1 MQVEDLIVEVRDE
14 NLQRVW
20 QIDAQFLTG
29 ATFAPKTNGVGT
41 WQVVLPA
48 TVDGKEYE
56 PCTALRAEGAG
67 IIVTTPQGVL
77 ISGPTDY
84 ESCEQTPEDPAGTW
98 TIQGWSDD
106 ILLDDA
112 LAYPDPAIA
121 DVSAQTKAND
131 VRTDTVEDLL
141 IAYVSANIGPDAPSA
156 RTTGTFWASVVVGTS
171 LGRGPTRT
179 ASPRFQNLLQLCQEL
194 VADTNV
200 LFRLVQNDD
209 DELELEISLSVDRSG
224 EWRFDIDNE
233 QLQSTQHGSG
243 APSVTRAIVAGQEQ
257 GVNRTIIERTSTAS
271 LAAEAAWKR
280 RRERFVDQRQTD
292 DTDELQQAGDAVLA
306 DGAAPAG
313 FTVEPSDD
321 IDVLSARSALGS
333 LVSVTIGD
341 TPVTARLN
349 QVILTI
355 TENGVYTAAVIG
367 DEDGTDWEG
376 QVNRSLSSLGSR
388 VSNLERNP
396 VGFSADWAVK
406 GGPTSLASAYE
417 NVWAVGFDGGGVLD
431 GESNANGIVVGADG
445 VYEVE
450 GAQRGDGANVYVT
463 LALDGSRTDLETHAD
478 GLFTHDHSAGANNY
492 STSSYIGRLSTGD
505 IITLG
510 GPTSTNLVYASST
523 LTGFIK
529 ARRIG

>member
-14 NLQRVW
+14 NLQRQW

-48 TVDGKEYE
+48 TVDGAEYE

-84 ESCEQTPEDPAGTW
+84 ESCEQTSEDPDGTW

-112 LAYPDPAIA
+112 LAYPDPETV

-292 DTDELQQAGDAVLA
+292 DTDELEQAGDAVLA
-306 DGAAPAG
+306 EGAAPAG
-313 FTVEPSDD
+313 FTVEPSEN

-333 LVSVTIGD
+333 LVSITIGD

-367 DEDGTDWEG
+367 DDDGTDWEG
-376 QVNRSLSSLGSR
+376 RVNRSLESLTSR
-388 VSNLERNP
+388 VSNLERNDPSQAWTPFAP
-396 VGFSADWAVK
+396 VVAGV
-406 GGPTSLASAYE
+406 TSPSVLSGSYLIQGNLLTYHFE
-417 NVWAVGFDGGGVLD
+417 IVLD
-431 GESNANGIVVGADG
+431 SGSGTSSDWVSITHPV
-445 VYEVE
+445 EVSPTDMPA
-450 GAQRGDGANVYVT
+450 GKSAIGTAVWS
-463 LALDGSRTDLETHAD
+463 DGSIRKQLAVLRRSVSQTYFAAGPGDVADATRLMKGTDLA
-478 GLFTHDHSAGANNY
+478 AGDVI
-492 STSSYIGRLSTGD
+492 SGTVT
-505 IITLG
+505 
-510 GPTSTNLVYASST
+510 V
-523 LTGFIK
+523 
-529 ARRIG
+529 RI

>member
-48 TVDGKEYE
+48 TVDGEEYE

-112 LAYPDPAIA
+112 LAYPDPATA

-179 ASPRFQNLLQLCQEL
+179 ASPRFQNLMQLCQEL
-194 VADTNV
+194 VADTSV

-292 DTDELQQAGDAVLA
+292 DTDELEQAGDAVLA
-306 DGAAPAG
+306 EGAAPAG
-313 FTVEPSDD
+313 FTVEPSED

-333 LVSVTIGD
+333 LVSITIGD

-388 VSNLERNP
+388 VSNLERNTLGDTGW
-396 VGFSADWAVK
+396 VELSLQNGFAAALI
-406 GGPTSLASAYE
+406 TS
-417 NVWAVGFDGGGVLD
+417 GFRIIGGVCYFTIF
-431 GESNANGIVVGADG
+431 GTYSGSYPGGVVFATFPAGARP
-445 VYEVE
+445 
-450 GAQRGDGANVYVT
+450 AQLWYFTNVYNSTPREVQINSSG
-463 LALDGSRTDLETHAD
+463 AMSMPHASPAS
-478 GLFTHDHSAGANNY
+478 GTGVAVSGCFP
-492 STSSYIGRLSTGD
+492 IG
-505 IITLG
+505 
-510 GPTSTNLVYASST
+510 
-523 LTGFIK
+523 
-529 ARRIG
+529 